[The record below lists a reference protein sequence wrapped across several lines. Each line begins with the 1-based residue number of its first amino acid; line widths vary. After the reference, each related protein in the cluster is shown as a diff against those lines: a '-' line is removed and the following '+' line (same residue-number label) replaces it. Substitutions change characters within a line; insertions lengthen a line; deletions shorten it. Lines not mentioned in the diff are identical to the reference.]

1 MGITTKATRQMVTT
15 IRAKETKRVETI
27 TIAVKELKQGK
38 QMTKAIWQHKILQ
51 IINNH
56 LPTIQILLWCGFLL
70 L

>member
-1 MGITTKATRQMVTT
+1 
-15 IRAKETKRVETI
+15 VETI
-27 TIAVKELKQGK
+27 KIALKELKQGK
-38 QMTKAIWQHKILQ
+38 QTTKAIWQHKILQ